1 MEERIPMRGSVDSPA
16 RRRAAVVAHARLAAR
31 WLVAGT
37 AALVLAGCAT
47 VGGGSADGGW
57 PMVPS
62 KRSAAAGAATTAGG
76 AAVRR
81 AGDVGAGRL
90 PAPVVEDPN
99 PPEQVG
105 GADYEDLFDRIR
117 AGYRLPEVEHPR
129 IDQQLRFY
137 TARPEYLDRVFERAE
152 RYLYYIVGELEARGM
167 PLELAMLPVV
177 ESAYNPYAYSRARAA
192 GLWQFIPPT
201 AALYQVRVN
210 WWQDGRRDVVDST
223 RAALDYLEKLNAQ
236 FGGDWWLSLAA
247 YNCGEGC
254 VSRAIERNRA
264 AGLPTDYWSLRLP
277 EETRNY
283 VPKLIAMARVVG
295 EPEAFEL
302 GFAPIANVPYFQRV
316 EVGSQIDL
324 RLAARLAGVTED
336 ELHALNPAFNRWAT
350 DPDGPHHL
358 LVPFTTAPQFADAIA
373 RLSAEQRMPLERH
386 VVRPGDAVTSLA
398 KARDV
403 PAAAIKRLNGLT
415 STKLTVGDEIVL
427 PASSIAPLR
436 ANLVIEGESPA
447 SLAAAQ
453 SKKRARV
460 YVVKRGDTL
469 WSIAKKNDMGVR
481 ELATLNGLSPQATLP
496 AGKRLKVSSGGTRVA
511 STSGAE
517 DGTRKAGT
525 RTAKSADSARRVS
538 YVVRSGDTLHRISRQ
553 FAVSVAQLKEWNRL
567 SDAAI
572 RPGQRIVVLIDGR
585 RDVGG

>member
-1 MEERIPMRGSVDSPA
+1 MIGGSDGRV
-16 RRRAAVVAHARLAAR
+16 RRRPVRAPR
-31 WLVAGT
+31 WLLAGA
-37 AALVLAGCAT
+37 AALALAGCST
-47 VGGGSADGGW
+47 LGGGGGGDGGW

-62 KRSAAAGAATTAGG
+62 KRSAAAGAATTSTG
-76 AAVRR
+76 AAVNR
-81 AGDVGAGRL
+81 AGDVAAAML

-99 PPEQVG
+99 AAETAAGP
-105 GADYEDLFDRIR
+105 DYEDLFDRIR
-117 AGYRLPEVEHPR
+117 AGYRLPDVEHPR
-129 IDQQLRFY
+129 IDAQLRFFS
-137 TARPEYLDRVFERAE
+137 ARPEYLDRTFERAE
-152 RYLYYIVGELEARGM
+152 RYLYYVVGELEARDM

-192 GLWQFIPPT
+192 GIWQFIPPT

-210 WWQDGRRDVVDST
+210 WWQDGRRDIVDST
-223 RAALDYLEKLNAQ
+223 RAALDYLERLNAM
-236 FGGDWWLSLAA
+236 FGGDWWLSMAA

-283 VPKLIAMARVVG
+283 VPKLIAMARLVG
-295 EPEAFEL
+295 QPEDYEL
-302 GFAPIANVPYFQRV
+302 GFAPIANEPYFARI

-324 RLAARLAGVTED
+324 RLAAQLAGVTED

-358 LVPFTTAPQFADAIA
+358 LVPFATAPQFADAIA
-373 RLSAEQRMPLERH
+373 KLSAEERMPLERH
-386 VVRPGDAVTSLA
+386 VVRHGESVATLA
-398 KARDV
+398 KARGV
-403 PAAAIKRLNGLT
+403 SPTAIKRLNDL
-415 STKLTVGDEIVL
+415 SSAKLVAGDEIVL

-447 SLAAAQ
+447 SLAAAK
-453 SKKRARV
+453 SKRARV

-469 WSIAKKNDMGVR
+469 WSIAKKSGVGVR
-481 ELATLNGLSPQATLP
+481 ELAKMNGLSPKAKLP
-496 AGKRLKVSSGGTRVA
+496 AGKRLKVASGGTRVA
-511 STSGAE
+511 AASRTDRGT
-517 DGTRKAGT
+517 TRKAST
-525 RTAKSADSARRVS
+525 RSAAADDGDAQRRVS
-538 YVVRSGDTLHRISRQ
+538 YVVRKGDTLHRISRQ

-567 SDAAI
+567 PGTAI
-572 RPGQRIVVLIDGR
+572 KPGQRIVVFIDGA